1 MKQVEA
7 TPESVWAILQANAKL
22 IEKLTE
28 RQSETER
35 IMQETER
42 IMKENAERQA
52 VQHAETERLMRV
64 SEAKLNKEISNLA
77 KMIGGISNNHGAFA
91 EEYFYNSF
99 FSGKREFFGEKFDDI
114 DKNYMGSNPGE
125 YDILLING
133 KAIAIIE
140 VKFKAHFKHIN
151 EIYKKIKIFR
161 INFPEYESHKIY
173 FGLAAMV
180 FDKDTEKDCKDNG
193 IAVIKQVGDT
203 VIINDE
209 NLKVF

>member
-1 MKQVEA
+1 MKQIEA
-7 TPESVWAILQANAKL
+7 TPESVWAILQENAKQ
-22 IEKLTE
+22 IEKL
-28 RQSETER
+28 SE
-35 IMQETER
+35 
-42 IMKENAERQA
+42 
-52 VQHAETERLMRV
+52 QHAETERVMKESRAEFERKMQESRAEFERKTSI
-64 SEAKLNKEISNLA
+64 SEARWDKEMRNLA
-77 KMIGGISNNHGAFA
+77 KMIGGISTNHGAFA

-114 DKNYMGSNPGE
+114 DKNYVGSNPGE

-180 FDKDTEKDCKDNG
+180 FDKDTEKDCINNG

-203 VIINDE
+203 VVISDE